1 MTSETSWNWY
11 WVIDLW
17 FALGLNYRK
26 FIFQWKIEWL
36 VLSGST
42 PQVLGSN
49 FVCPRNGQPAP
60 PWHRSVYRSEF
71 STLPTTNRETWKTTI
86 WYMMFVEDIFLP
98 GIYHF
103 FSVDIWWYL
112 MIFVL
117 CWEIY
122 SGTSHPPESPSLGGG
137 LSMAPSGNRLPW
149 ISAGFSAT
157 SHGCWV
163 G

>member
-26 FIFQWKIEWL
+26 IIFQWKIEWL

-42 PQVLGSN
+42 PQVLGSH

-103 FSVDIWWYL
+103 FFSRYL
-112 MIFVL
+112 MIFDDICTMLGDMIWYISSGKSQPGRGAVHGTI
-117 CWEIY
+117 CWAAMDQ
-122 SGTSHPPESPSLGGG
+122 L
-137 LSMAPSGNRLPW
+137 RL
-149 ISAGFSAT
+149 FSAE